1 MLHYQSRSFSRH
13 RELTANQL
21 RGDYPGLSQC
31 GDCLPNAK
39 HTRWHNIN
47 ELAGGRQTLMD
58 SWTLH
63 GSSWIQHGST
73 VQSLDSGLES
83 AAEPH
88 AESTPGQA
96 RRRQEKER
104 THACEASNYSKFQ
117 IRPVFKP
124 SLETTRPISQ
134 YANICKYIKY

>member
-1 MLHYQSRSFSRH
+1 M
-13 RELTANQL
+13 
-21 RGDYPGLSQC
+21 G
-31 GDCLPNAK
+31 
-39 HTRWHNIN
+39 
-47 ELAGGRQTLMD
+47 
-58 SWTLH
+58 LH
-63 GSSWIQHGST
+63 GFNMVQPFSHLIQ
-73 VQSLDSGLES
+73 VLNQQ
-83 AAEPH
+83 AEPH

>member
-1 MLHYQSRSFSRH
+1 M
-13 RELTANQL
+13 
-21 RGDYPGLSQC
+21 
-31 GDCLPNAK
+31 
-39 HTRWHNIN
+39 
-47 ELAGGRQTLMD
+47 MD

-73 VQSLDSGLES
+73 VQSLASGLES

-117 IRPVFKP
+117 ILPVFKP

-134 YANICKYIKY
+134 YANISNIK